1 MRGSWL
7 KPHWR
12 GRRRI
17 DHPVRWARLPECDVG
32 VAFVQSR
39 APHGHENRWL
49 LYVRRWNDADVQAIP
64 VLAQTVITSS
74 AGSTQTI
81 TSDATWNN
89 SNNSIE
95 VIGAGARGAIGASTS
110 TSGGGAGGGA
120 YSKIVNA
127 SITTP
132 GTTQY
137 FARVGGVTATNGSA
151 GGDSWWTLT
160 SPGTA
165 FPTTG
170 TAVGAKGGAAL
181 ASATSN
187 AGGLGGALASAY
199 ASPATSSV
207 KTSGGNGGNAGASN
221 ASGGGGGGAGGAAG
235 NGTAGGTGPGAGGVG
250 NVSTGNL
257 GGAGGPAGNGA
268 GAVGGAGSNLS
279 TSPTAGSGGGGGGG
293 NASASTG
300 GQGGLYGGGGGGGG
314 RSTGVGGQG
323 RQGVI
328 VLTWTVDV
336 SGTLAT
342 TDITDAASKSGS
354 VAWNAAM
361 AGIEGTVYELLL
373 HLEGADAS
381 TTITDS
387 GGKNQTVTA
396 HGAAQIDTG
405 QSVFAG
411 QALMV
416 ASTDDYVSADT
427 GDFAFGT
434 GDFTIDFRAR
444 LSSGSA
450 TQVFYEGGAGGFKI
464 HYDGSA
470 LKFTSAAGTITGSA
484 LSANTNYHIAAT
496 RASGSTRL
504 WKDGAQQGST
514 LTDATDYTSTA
525 GYPRIGA
532 TGYDAATSAW
542 AAAVASAGGSL
553 SDTRKGQV
561 DTLIVAL
568 KADGIWSKLDRLW
581 LFAATDTQTA
591 LLDLKSLQT
600 ATAVSSPTFTQDRGF
615 TGNGSSSYINPNFNP
630 IAVGGNCIS
639 TSACGG
645 IWDTTTTVA
654 SASTV
659 QIGSYDGVGYGV
671 DISLKYSDNNLYA
684 RTASNTGPA
693 GVTYPGPGLFLGDKN
708 NTAQNVYRN
717 GSSITSGGA
726 GAAYIPN
733 QGIYILAR
741 NSSGT
746 ASNFSVDQVAAA
758 LFAASL
764 TGAEHANVYTRLRAY
779 MTAVGVP

>member
-17 DHPVRWARLPECDVG
+17 DHPVRWARLPEFDVG

-89 SNNSIE
+89 SDNSIE
-95 VIGAGARGAIGASTS
+95 VIGAGARGAIGSSNT
-110 TSGGGAGGGA
+110 TSGGGGGGGA

-132 GTTQY
+132 GTTQF

-181 ASATSN
+181 ASASSPT
-187 AGGLGGALASAY
+187 GGAGGALASAY

-207 KTSGGNGGNAGASN
+207 KTSGGAGGTAGGSGA
-221 ASGGGGGGAGGAAG
+221 AGGGGGGAGGAAG
-235 NGTAGGTGPGAGGVG
+235 NGVAATGGPSAGGVG

-257 GGAGGPAGNGA
+257 GGTGGAAGNPGVA
-268 GAVGGAGSNLS
+268 GGAGSNLS

-293 NASASTG
+293 NATASTG

-314 RSTGVGGQG
+314 RATGVGGQG
-323 RQGVI
+323 RQGLV
-328 VLTWTVDV
+328 VLTWSVPI

-342 TDITDAASKSGS
+342 TDITDAANKSGS

-361 AGIEGTVYELLL
+361 AGIEGAVYELLL

-416 ASTDDYVSADT
+416 ASADDYASADT
-427 GDFAFGT
+427 GDY
-434 GDFTIDFRAR
+434 RVRHRR
-444 LSSGSA
+444 L
-450 TQVFYEGGAGGFKI
+450 Y
-464 HYDGSA
+464 
-470 LKFTSAAGTITGSA
+470 
-484 LSANTNYHIAAT
+484 
-496 RASGSTRL
+496 
-504 WKDGAQQGST
+504 
-514 LTDATDYTSTA
+514 
-525 GYPRIGA
+525 
-532 TGYDAATSAW
+532 
-542 AAAVASAGGSL
+542 
-553 SDTRKGQV
+553 
-561 DTLIVAL
+561 
-568 KADGIWSKLDRLW
+568 
-581 LFAATDTQTA
+581 
-591 LLDLKSLQT
+591 
-600 ATAVSSPTFTQDRGF
+600 
-615 TGNGSSSYINPNFNP
+615 
-630 IAVGGNCIS
+630 
-639 TSACGG
+639 
-645 IWDTTTTVA
+645 
-654 SASTV
+654 
-659 QIGSYDGVGYGV
+659 
-671 DISLKYSDNNLYA
+671 
-684 RTASNTGPA
+684 
-693 GVTYPGPGLFLGDKN
+693 
-708 NTAQNVYRN
+708 
-717 GSSITSGGA
+717 
-726 GAAYIPN
+726 
-733 QGIYILAR
+733 
-741 NSSGT
+741 
-746 ASNFSVDQVAAA
+746 
-758 LFAASL
+758 
-764 TGAEHANVYTRLRAY
+764 
-779 MTAVGVP
+779 

>member
-89 SNNSIE
+89 SDNSIE
-95 VIGAGARGAIGASTS
+95 VIGAGARGAIGSSNT
-110 TSGGGAGGGA
+110 TSGGGGGGGA
-120 YSKIVNA
+120 YTKIVNA

-132 GTTQY
+132 GTTQF

-151 GGDSWWTLT
+151 GGNSWWTLT

-181 ASATSN
+181 ASASSQCWRC
-187 AGGLGGALASAY
+187 LAARWR
-199 ASPATSSV
+199 APMPARRRARSRPAAVTAEMRARSS
-207 KTSGGNGGNAGASN
+207 

-235 NGTAGGTGPGAGGVG
+235 NGAAGGTG
-250 NVSTGNL
+250 
-257 GGAGGPAGNGA
+257 GPAL
-268 GAVGGAGSNLS
+268 AVSATSARATSAAQAAPRATVRARSAVRVLIFQPRRPRVPAAAAAAAMPARRPADRADS
-279 TSPTAGSGGGGGGG
+279 TAAAVAAADARP
-293 NASASTG
+293 ASAGRDGKASSS
-300 GQGGLYGGGGGGGG
+300 LRG
-314 RSTGVGGQG
+314 RS
-323 RQGVI
+323 
-328 VLTWTVDV
+328 DV

-434 GDFTIDFRAR
+434 GDFTDR
-444 LSSGSA
+444 LS
-450 TQVFYEGGAGGFKI
+450 
-464 HYDGSA
+464 
-470 LKFTSAAGTITGSA
+470 
-484 LSANTNYHIAAT
+484 
-496 RASGSTRL
+496 RA
-504 WKDGAQQGST
+504 
-514 LTDATDYTSTA
+514 
-525 GYPRIGA
+525 
-532 TGYDAATSAW
+532 
-542 AAAVASAGGSL
+542 V
-553 SDTRKGQV
+553 V
-561 DTLIVAL
+561 
-568 KADGIWSKLDRLW
+568 
-581 LFAATDTQTA
+581 
-591 LLDLKSLQT
+591 
-600 ATAVSSPTFTQDRGF
+600 
-615 TGNGSSSYINPNFNP
+615 
-630 IAVGGNCIS
+630 VG
-639 TSACGG
+639 
-645 IWDTTTTVA
+645 
-654 SASTV
+654 
-659 QIGSYDGVGYGV
+659 
-671 DISLKYSDNNLYA
+671 
-684 RTASNTGPA
+684 
-693 GVTYPGPGLFLGDKN
+693 LGD
-708 NTAQNVYRN
+708 
-717 GSSITSGGA
+717 
-726 GAAYIPN
+726 
-733 QGIYILAR
+733 
-741 NSSGT
+741 
-746 ASNFSVDQVAAA
+746 ASV
-758 LFAASL
+758 L
-764 TGAEHANVYTRLRAY
+764 
-779 MTAVGVP
+779 